1 MHKCKKHWKLKVC
14 INVIEFFSFW
24 GFETLPKVHKMLLRQ
39 FKYCFYYLNI
49 YNITTENEKGL
60 LINMTLPKQIQKHAH
75 MNFQTLFVKSL
86 VPTVKI
92 GISAAAVAAF
102 YSN

>member
-1 MHKCKKHWKLKVC
+1 MSSFLHFVDLKPCRKYIKCYWPVFLA
-14 INVIEFFSFW
+14 
-24 GFETLPKVHKMLLRQ
+24 Q
-39 FKYCFYYLNI
+39 YCFYYLAI
-49 YNITTENEKGL
+49 YNITTENGTGL

-86 VPTVKI
+86 VPTVEL
-92 GISAAAVAAF
+92 GISAVVVAAF